1 MKEMMLFL
9 LLLLT
14 VPVAAQSDWH
24 EALREWLT
32 AEDVEESYGEEL
44 LEQLEERAQTPINL
58 NQTCREELEEL
69 PFLTAQQVEELT
81 EYLDHY
87 KPMRSLSELQMV
99 KGLDYHT
106 RRLLQCFVVA
116 GEERKSSVWPKAADL
131 LKYGQ
136 HRMTA
141 TGKIPFYERQ
151 GDRNGYLGYKYRHD
165 LRYQYTFGNR
175 IKAGITAAQDAGE
188 PFFTNKNSMGYDQY
202 NYYVQLRDFGRLE
215 ELNLGHY
222 RVQMGMGLV
231 MNTSFHLGKLT
242 TLQTMGRGL
251 HTLSAHSSRSASNH
265 LQGIAATVRLAKQWR
280 VMAFASYQAIDATL
294 NDDGTARTLLY
305 SGYHRT
311 LTEIEKKHNTYETD
325 LGASIGWHQGTL
337 HINAN
342 AVYTRY
348 DRSLQ
353 PMQNAL
359 YHTYSAQ
366 GNSFLNMS
374 LDYGWNNHRWA
385 FSGETALNKKG
396 AVALIH
402 TVNCRVTDQLS
413 LMLLHRYYDKRY
425 TAQHANSFREGS
437 SIQNEH
443 GIYLGA
449 TWQPLRSWFVQ
460 GYVDY
465 AHFSWPRYQVSA
477 SSDAFDALL
486 SARYSRKRWTWNM
499 RYRMHIRQR
508 DNDTKKLIVNQRSH
522 RLRIAVDWTTTSTLT
537 LRTQGDG
544 VVVSEQ
550 GTNSRGIMI
559 GQQARWQQRWLKVAA
574 TVAWFHS
581 DDYDSRLYQY
591 EPSTQY
597 DFSFPAYYGHGIRY
611 SLMMQA
617 DIGKHLALATKLGV
631 TNYFDRSVIGT
642 GLQQIDQ
649 SSMADLLIQLNVKL

>member
-311 LTEIEKKHNTYETD
+311 PTEIEKKHNTYETD

-522 RLRIAVDWTTTSTLT
+522 RLRIAVDWTTTSALT

-591 EPSTQY
+591 EPSTHY